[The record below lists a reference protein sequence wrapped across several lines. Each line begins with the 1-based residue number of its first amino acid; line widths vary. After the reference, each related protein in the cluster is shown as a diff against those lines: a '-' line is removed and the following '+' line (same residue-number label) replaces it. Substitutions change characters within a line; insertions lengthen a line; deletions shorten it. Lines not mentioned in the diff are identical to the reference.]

1 MRWDGISEFVYVAEY
16 ESFTRAAKELGISTA
31 QVSRQISALEKRL
44 NIKLLYRTTRKVS
57 LTEEGRV
64 FYQHCRGVLYGLDA
78 AEQAVSNLQSK
89 PQGRIKLTAP
99 VTYGEQQ
106 LLPLVN
112 DFMVKYSDIEVT
124 AFLSNQK
131 VDLVEGGYDLAI
143 RIGKLSDS
151 TMMAKK
157 LSHRTN
163 FVCAAPAYL
172 KKHGIPYSLNELNQH
187 NCLLGTRDYWHFIES
202 AKTIEPAQTKYKKET
217 GEKSNKDFDKEQNTQ
232 ADQEKNMRVSGSV
245 QYNSGHS
252 LVDAALKGL
261 GIVQLPDYYVQK
273 YLESGELVSLLDNYR
288 EPEESIWAIYPH
300 NRHLSPKIRLL
311 VDYLAERLA

>member
-31 QVSRQISALEKRL
+31 QVSRQVSALEKRL

-64 FYQHCRGVLYGLDA
+64 FYQHCRGVLDGLDA

-112 DFMVKYSDIEVT
+112 DFMVQYSDIEVT

-131 VDLVEGGYDLAI
+131 IDLVDGGYDLAI

-157 LSHRTN
+157 LSRRTN

-172 KKHGIPYSLNELNQH
+172 EKYGTPHALSELSQH
-187 NCLLGTRDYWHFIES
+187 NCLLGTRDYWHFIE
-202 AKTIEPAQTKYKKET
+202 
-217 GEKSNKDFDKEQNTQ
+217 NDKE
-232 ADQEKNMRVSGSV
+232 AGKERNMRVSGTV

-261 GIVQLPDYYVQK
+261 GIVQLPDYYVQRH
-273 YLESGELVSLLDNYR
+273 LASGALVSLLDNYR
-288 EPEESIWAIYPH
+288 EPEEGIWAVYPH

-311 VDYLAERLA
+311 VDYLTERLA

>member
-1 MRWDGISEFVYVAEY
+1 MKWDGISEFVYVAEF
-16 ESFTRAAKELGISTA
+16 ESFTKAAAKLAISTA
-31 QVSRQISALEKRL
+31 QVSRQVTALEKRL
-44 NIKLLYRTTRKVS
+44 NTKLLYRTTRKVS

-64 FYQHCRGVLYGLDA
+64 FYQHCRSILDGLDA

-89 PQGRIKLTAP
+89 PQGRINLTAP

-106 LLPLVN
+106 LLPLIN
-112 DFMVKYSDIEVT
+112 DFMVQYSDIEVT

-131 VDLVEGGYDLAI
+131 IDLIEGGYDLAI

-163 FVCAAPAYL
+163 FVCASPVYFEKYGRPKTL
-172 KKHGIPYSLNELNQH
+172 DELSQH
-187 NCLLGTRDYWHFIES
+187 SCLLGTLDYWHF
-202 AKTIEPAQTKYKKET
+202 KE
-217 GEKSNKDFDKEQNTQ
+217 
-232 ADQEKNMRVSGSV
+232 ADTERNIRVSGKIR
-245 QYNSGHS
+245 YNSGYS

-273 YLESGELVSLLDNYR
+273 HLTIGRLMTVLDEYR
-288 EPEESIWAIYPH
+288 EQEEGIWAVYPH

-311 VDYLAERLA
+311 VDYLAERLS

>member
-44 NIKLLYRTTRKVS
+44 NIRLLYRTTRKVS

-64 FYQHCRGVLYGLDA
+64 FYQHCRGVIDGLDA
-78 AEQAVSNLQSK
+78 AEQAVSNLQTK

-106 LLPLVN
+106 LLPLIN
-112 DFMVKYSDIEVT
+112 DFMVQYRDIEVT

-131 VDLVEGGYDLAI
+131 IDLIEGGYDLAI

-172 KKHGIPYSLNELNQH
+172 EKYGTPHALSELSQH
-187 NCLLGTRDYWHFIES
+187 NCLLGTRDYWHFIDF
-202 AKTIEPAQTKYKKET
+202 KEIDS
-217 GEKSNKDFDKEQNTQ
+217 EKNADKE
-232 ADQEKNMRVSGSV
+232 KNLRVSGTV

-261 GIVQLPDYYVQK
+261 GIVQLPDYYVQQ
-273 YLESGELVSLLDNYR
+273 YLASGALISVLDNYR

-311 VDYLAERLA
+311 VDYLAERLS

>member
-1 MRWDGISEFVYVAEY
+1 MRWEGISEFVCVAEY
-16 ESFTRAAKELGISTA
+16 ESFTRAARTLGISTA
-31 QVSRQISALEKRL
+31 QVSRQISALEERL

-64 FYQHCRGVLYGLDA
+64 FYQHCRSVLDGLDA

-106 LLPLVN
+106 LLPLIN
-112 DFMVKYSDIEVT
+112 DFMMQYREIEVT
-124 AFLSNQK
+124 AFLSNQQI
-131 VDLVEGGYDLAI
+131 DLVEGGYDLAI
-143 RIGKLSDS
+143 RIGKLRDS

-157 LSHRTN
+157 LSLRTN
-163 FVCAAPAYL
+163 FVCATPAYL
-172 KKHGIPYSLNELNQH
+172 HQYGMPRTLDDLSQH
-187 NCLLGTRDYWHFIES
+187 NCLLGTRDYWHFV
-202 AKTIEPAQTKYKKET
+202 
-217 GEKSNKDFDKEQNTQ
+217 EKGT
-232 ADQEKNMRVSGSV
+232 EKNLRVSGSI
-245 QYNSGHS
+245 QYNSGYS

-273 YLESGELVSLLDNYR
+273 YLASGALVSLLDDYR

-300 NRHLSPKIRLL
+300 NRQLSPKIRLL
-311 VDYLAERLA
+311 VDYLAERLV

>member
-16 ESFTRAAKELGISTA
+16 ESFTRAAKELGVSTA

-64 FYQHCRGVLYGLDA
+64 FYQHCRGVLDGLDA
-78 AEQAVSNLQSK
+78 AEQAVSNLQAK

-112 DFMVKYSDIEVT
+112 DFMVQYSDIEVT

-131 VDLVEGGYDLAI
+131 IDLIDGGYDLAI

-157 LSHRTN
+157 LSRRTN
-163 FVCAAPAYL
+163 FVCAAPTYL
-172 KKHGIPYSLNELNQH
+172 EKYGIPHALSELSQH
-187 NCLLGTRDYWHFIES
+187 NCLLGTRDYWHFIENGKN
-202 AKTIEPAQTKYKKET
+202 A
-217 GEKSNKDFDKEQNTQ
+217 DKE
-232 ADQEKNMRVSGSV
+232 KNLRVSGTV

-261 GIVQLPDYYVQK
+261 GIVQLPDYYVQQ
-273 YLESGELVSLLDNYR
+273 YLASGELVSLLDNYR

-311 VDYLAERLA
+311 VDYLAERLAV

>member
-16 ESFTRAAKELGISTA
+16 ESFTRAAKELGVSTA

-64 FYQHCRGVLYGLDA
+64 FYQHCRGVLDGLDA

-112 DFMVKYSDIEVT
+112 NFMVQYSDIEVT

-131 VDLVEGGYDLAI
+131 IDLIDGGYDLAI

-163 FVCAAPAYL
+163 FVCAAPDYL
-172 KKHGIPYSLNELNQH
+172 KKYGIPHSLTELNQH
-187 NCLLGTRDYWHFIES
+187 NCLLGTRDYWHFIEDGKN
-202 AKTIEPAQTKYKKET
+202 A
-217 GEKSNKDFDKEQNTQ
+217 DKE
-232 ADQEKNMRVSGSV
+232 KNLRVFGSV

-273 YLESGELVSLLDNYR
+273 HLASGALVSVLDNYR
-288 EPEESIWAIYPH
+288 EPEESIWAVYPH

-311 VDYLAERLA
+311 VDYLAEYLA

>member
-1 MRWDGISEFVYVAEY
+1 MRWDGISEFVYVAEH

-64 FYQHCRGVLYGLDA
+64 FYQHCRGVLDGLDA
-78 AEQAVSNLQSK
+78 AEQAVSNLQSR

-106 LLPLVN
+106 LLPLIN
-112 DFMVKYSDIEVT
+112 DFMVQYSDIEVT

-131 VDLVEGGYDLAI
+131 IDLIDGGYDLAI

-157 LSHRTN
+157 LSRRTN

-172 KKHGIPYSLNELNQH
+172 EKYGTPHALSELSQH
-187 NCLLGTRDYWHFIES
+187 NCLLGTRDYWHFIDF
-202 AKTIEPAQTKYKKET
+202 KEIDS
-217 GEKSNKDFDKEQNTQ
+217 EKNADKE
-232 ADQEKNMRVSGSV
+232 KNLRVSGTV

-261 GIVQLPDYYVQK
+261 GIVQLPDYYVQQ
-273 YLESGELVSLLDNYR
+273 YLASGELVSLLDNYR

-311 VDYLAERLA
+311 VDYLAERLTV

>member
-1 MRWDGISEFVYVAEY
+1 MRWDGVSEFVYVAEY
-16 ESFTRAAKELGISTA
+16 ESFTRGAKELGISTA

-64 FYQHCRGVLYGLDA
+64 FYQHCRSVLDGLDA

-112 DFMVKYSDIEVT
+112 DFMMQYSDIEVT

-131 VDLVEGGYDLAI
+131 IDLIEGGYDLAI

-163 FVCAAPAYL
+163 FVCASPSYL
-172 KKHGIPYSLNELNQH
+172 NKYGTPHALSELSQH
-187 NCLLGTRDYWHFIES
+187 NCLLGTRDYWHFIDTDPRAS
-202 AKTIEPAQTKYKKET
+202 DAGKER
-217 GEKSNKDFDKEQNTQ
+217 NL
-232 ADQEKNMRVSGSV
+232 RVSGSI

-273 YLESGELVSLLDNYR
+273 YLSSGELISLLDDYR

-300 NRHLSPKIRLL
+300 NRQLSPKIRLL
-311 VDYLAERLA
+311 VDYLAEHLD

>member
-64 FYQHCRGVLYGLDA
+64 FYQHCRAVLDGLDT

-89 PQGRIKLTAP
+89 PQGRVKLTAP

-106 LLPLVN
+106 LVPLIN
-112 DFMVKYSDIEVT
+112 DFMVQHRDIEVT

-131 VDLVEGGYDLAI
+131 IDLVEGGYDLAI

-157 LSHRTN
+157 LSRRTN

-172 KKHGIPYSLNELNQH
+172 DKYGVPITLNELGQH
-187 NCLLGTRDYWHFIES
+187 NCLLGTRDYWHFVE
-202 AKTIEPAQTKYKKET
+202 AGRERNLP
-217 GEKSNKDFDKEQNTQ
+217 
-232 ADQEKNMRVSGSV
+232 VSGTV

-261 GIVQLPDYYVQK
+261 GVVQLPDYYVQK
-273 YLESGELVSLLDNYR
+273 YLESGELVSVLDSYR
-288 EPEESIWAIYPH
+288 EPEESIWAVYPH

>member
-1 MRWDGISEFVYVAEY
+1 MRWDGISEFVYVADY

-44 NIKLLYRTTRKVS
+44 SIKLLYRTTRQVS

-64 FYQHCRGVLYGLDA
+64 FYQHCRGVLDGLDA

-112 DFMVKYSDIEVT
+112 DFMVQYRDIEVT

-131 VDLVEGGYDLAI
+131 IDLIDGGYDLAI

-157 LSHRTN
+157 LSRRTN

-172 KKHGIPYSLNELNQH
+172 EKYGIPHSLSDLSQH
-187 NCLLGTRDYWHFIES
+187 NCLLGTRDYWHFIEDGKIDS
-202 AKTIEPAQTKYKKET
+202 GKNA
-217 GEKSNKDFDKEQNTQ
+217 DKE
-232 ADQEKNMRVSGSV
+232 KNLRVSGSV

-273 YLESGELVSLLDNYR
+273 YLASGELVSLLNNYR
-288 EPEESIWAIYPH
+288 EPEESIWAVYPH

-311 VDYLAERLA
+311 VDYLAEHLV

>member
-1 MRWDGISEFVYVAEY
+1 MRWDGISEFVHVAEH

-64 FYQHCRGVLYGLDA
+64 FYQHCRSVLDGLDA
-78 AEQAVSNLQSK
+78 AEQAVSNLQAK

-106 LLPLVN
+106 LLPLIN
-112 DFMVKYSDIEVT
+112 DFMVQYSDIEVT

-131 VDLVEGGYDLAI
+131 IDLIDGGYDLAI

-157 LSHRTN
+157 LSRRTN
-163 FVCAAPAYL
+163 FVCAAPTYL
-172 KKHGIPYSLNELNQH
+172 EKYGTPHALSELSQH
-187 NCLLGTRDYWHFIES
+187 NCLLGTRDYWHFIDS
-202 AKTIEPAQTKYKKET
+202 KKTDY
-217 GEKSNKDFDKEQNTQ
+217 GKDADKE
-232 ADQEKNMRVSGSV
+232 KNLRVSGTV

-273 YLESGELVSLLDNYR
+273 YLASGELVSLLDNYR

-311 VDYLAERLA
+311 VDYLAERLV

>member
-1 MRWDGISEFVYVAEY
+1 MRWDGISEFVYVAEH

-64 FYQHCRGVLYGLDA
+64 FYQHCRGVLDGLDA
-78 AEQAVSNLQSK
+78 AEQAVSNLQAK

-112 DFMVKYSDIEVT
+112 DFMVQYSDIEVT

-131 VDLVEGGYDLAI
+131 VDLVDGGYDLAI

-157 LSHRTN
+157 LSRRTN

-172 KKHGIPYSLNELNQH
+172 EKYGTPHALSELCQH
-187 NCLLGTRDYWHFIES
+187 NCLLGTRDYWHFIENGKN
-202 AKTIEPAQTKYKKET
+202 A
-217 GEKSNKDFDKEQNTQ
+217 DKE
-232 ADQEKNMRVSGSV
+232 KNLRVSGTV

-273 YLESGELVSLLDNYR
+273 YLASGELVSLLDNYR

-311 VDYLAERLA
+311 VDYLAERLV

>member
-1 MRWDGISEFVYVAEY
+1 MRWDGISEFVYVADY

-64 FYQHCRGVLYGLDA
+64 FYQHCRGVLDGLDA

-112 DFMVKYSDIEVT
+112 DFMVQYRDIEVT

-131 VDLVEGGYDLAI
+131 IDLIDGGYDLAI

-157 LSHRTN
+157 LSRRTN

-172 KKHGIPYSLNELNQH
+172 EKYGIPHSLSDLSQH
-187 NCLLGTRDYWHFIES
+187 NCLLGTRDYWHFIEDDKID
-202 AKTIEPAQTKYKKET
+202 AKKNA
-217 GEKSNKDFDKEQNTQ
+217 DKE
-232 ADQEKNMRVSGSV
+232 KNLRVSGSV

-273 YLESGELVSLLDNYR
+273 YLASGELVSLLNNYR

-311 VDYLAERLA
+311 VDYLAEHLV

>member
-44 NIKLLYRTTRKVS
+44 NSKLLYRTTRKVS

-64 FYQHCRGVLYGLDA
+64 FYQHCRGVLDGLDA

-112 DFMVKYSDIEVT
+112 NFMVMYSDIEVT

-131 VDLVEGGYDLAI
+131 IDLVDGGYDLAI

-163 FVCAAPAYL
+163 FVCAAPTYL
-172 KKHGIPYSLNELNQH
+172 EKHGIPHFLSELSEH
-187 NCLLGTRDYWHFIES
+187 NCLLGTRDYWHFIE
-202 AKTIEPAQTKYKKET
+202 
-217 GEKSNKDFDKEQNTQ
+217 NDKE
-232 ADQEKNMRVSGSV
+232 AGKERNMRVSGTV

-273 YLESGELVSLLDNYR
+273 HLASGALVSVLDNYR
-288 EPEESIWAIYPH
+288 EPEEGIWAIYPH

-311 VDYLAERLA
+311 VDYLAERLS

>member
-1 MRWDGISEFVYVAEY
+1 MRWDGISEFVCVAEY
-16 ESFTRAAKELGISTA
+16 ESFTRAAKELSISTA

-64 FYQHCRGVLYGLDA
+64 FYQHCRGVLDGLDA
-78 AEQAVSNLQSK
+78 AEQAVSHLQSK

-112 DFMVKYSDIEVT
+112 DFMVRYSDIEVT

-131 VDLVEGGYDLAI
+131 MDLIDGGYDLAI

-157 LSHRTN
+157 LSRRTN

-172 KKHGIPYSLNELNQH
+172 EKHGTPHSLSELSQH
-187 NCLLGTRDYWHFIES
+187 NCLLGTRDYWHFIEDS
-202 AKTIEPAQTKYKKET
+202 KIDSGKNT
-217 GEKSNKDFDKEQNTQ
+217 DKE
-232 ADQEKNMRVSGSV
+232 KNLRVSGSV

-261 GIVQLPDYYVQK
+261 GIVQLPDYYVQQ
-273 YLESGELVSLLDNYR
+273 YLASGELVSLLDDYR

-311 VDYLAERLA
+311 VDYLSEHLA